1 VNSPNKSIPVWD
13 NILLRTTLYYLA
25 LAAVLYWLDG
35 LQVGGLGFLT
45 STGLE
50 AFGAVSSKR
59 DLLTA
64 STPSGPS
71 ALSTL
76 TATTSAFLFALPVAW
91 IYILTRQKKGYS
103 QSVVQS
109 LLVLPIVIAGIV
121 VLVKYSLI
129 LAFALGGIVAA
140 VRFRTNLD
148 DTKDASAIFCVIGIG
163 LAAAVEPNVA
173 AVLSVCFN
181 ALAVGLW
188 ATEFGRSPAA
198 LEGKR
203 AQRQLDRALSVAS
216 RTGTFVAKMDD
227 EVLKSLAPEQLEA
240 LADRAWKRK
249 KQMANEEPETTR
261 HEFQHLLRV
270 RCATLEQTRPLIEAE
285 FDGLFAQW
293 KYMGAARAEDGTRVA
308 EYGVDLAST
317 VTRGVVTDI
326 LRALPDAGVEEVE
339 IR

>member
-1 VNSPNKSIPVWD
+1 M
-13 NILLRTTLYYLA
+13 
-25 LAAVLYWLDG
+25 
-35 LQVGGLGFLT
+35 
-45 STGLE
+45 
-50 AFGAVSSKR
+50 
-59 DLLTA
+59 LTA
-64 STPSGPS
+64 PGSSGPS
-71 ALSTL
+71 ALPTFV
-76 TATTSAFLFALPVAW
+76 AIGSAFLFALPVAW

-121 VLVKYSLI
+121 VLVKTSLI

-173 AVLSVCFN
+173 LVLSICFN

-249 KQMANEEPETTR
+249 KQMDNEAPDAVR
-261 HEFQHLLRV
+261 HSFQLLLRV
-270 RCATLEQTRPLIEAE
+270 LCVDLDIARPLIEAE
-285 FDGLFAQW
+285 FDGLFSKW
-293 KYMGAARAEDGTRVA
+293 KYMGAARTETGARFA
-308 EYGVDLAST
+308 EYGVDLGTT
-317 VTRGVVTDI
+317 VTRGVVNDV
-326 LRALPDAGVEEVE
+326 LRAIPEAGVAGVEL
-339 IR
+339 R